1 MSPKREA
8 SKRLGRGL
16 AALLGDAASA
26 PVSAEAPSVLAG
38 DVQSV
43 AIAALEPSPFQPRM
57 EIRQEGLEELVAS
70 IRERGILQPLLV
82 RPHPEHAG
90 RYQIIAGERRWRAA
104 QAIPLHE
111 VPVLVRAL
119 TDVEAAAAA
128 LVENLQRTDLDPIEE
143 AEGLMRLIE
152 THNLSQEEIGRMIG
166 KSRSHVANT
175 IRLVNLPAIVRQQ
188 VREGLLTAGHAR
200 ALLAAKNAA
209 ILARRVV
216 EQGLSVRQ
224 TEALVAAEGQKQA
237 RPKRYPPPATDP
249 NLASLERDLRERL
262 GVGVQLRPRGHGGE
276 LRLRYETLD
285 QLDGLLALLMREA

>member
-1 MSPKREA
+1 MSPKRDA

-26 PVSAEAPSVLAG
+26 PVSAEAPSVQAG

-57 EIRQEGLEELVAS
+57 GIRQEGLEDLIAS

-82 RPHPEHAG
+82 RPHPEHPG

-111 VPVLVRAL
+111 VPVLVREL
-119 TDVEAAAAA
+119 SDVEAAAAA

-224 TEALVAAEGQKQA
+224 TEALVAAEGQEEA
-237 RPKRYPPPATDP
+237 GPKKYPRRATDP

-262 GVGVQLRPRGHGGE
+262 GVGVQLRPRGQGGE
-276 LRLRYETLD
+276 LRLRYENLD
-285 QLDGLLALLMREA
+285 QLDGLLALLMREG

>member
-1 MSPKREA
+1 MSPKRDA

-26 PVSAEAPSVLAG
+26 PAASAEAPVPAG
-38 DVQSV
+38 DVQTV

-57 EIRQEGLEELVAS
+57 GIRQEGMEDLIAS

-82 RPHPEHAG
+82 RPHPEHTG
-90 RYQIIAGERRWRAA
+90 RFQIIAGERRWRAA

-111 VPVLVRAL
+111 VPVLVREL
-119 TDVEAAAAA
+119 SDVEAAAAA

-175 IRLVNLPAIVRQQ
+175 IRLVNLPSIVQFQ
-188 VREGLLTAGHAR
+188 VREGRLTAGHAR
-200 ALLAAKNAA
+200 ALLGSKEPGL
-209 ILARRVV
+209 LATQVIA
-216 EQGLSVRQ
+216 EGLSVRQ
-224 TEALVAAEGQKQA
+224 TEALVAAEGLPEAAPKKHPR
-237 RPKRYPPPATDP
+237 RPTDP
-249 NLASLERDLRERL
+249 NLASLERDLKERL
-262 GVGVQLRPRGHGGE
+262 GVVVHVRPRGQGGE
-276 LRLRYETLD
+276 LRLRYANLD
-285 QLDGLLALLMREA
+285 QLDGLLALLMREG